1 MNSLLIMGYT
11 SFDLG
16 IFNEKDIKVSI
27 IKKTIRR
34 KLINFLE
41 EGLRWIIFTGNL
53 GFEYWALEVAKEL
66 QTDYDFQIGTIFSF
80 ETHGQNWNEA
90 NQSKLALF
98 KQVDFVQYAY
108 DAYQNAGQFREYHH
122 FLISNAN
129 GAFVFYDEE
138 NETKLK
144 YLVSQ
149 LNQAENFSVQ
159 MLRFDALQDI
169 ADEMADE
176 RSPE

>member
-66 QTDYDFQIGTIFSF
+66 QTDYDFQIGTIFSLKHMAKIG
-80 ETHGQNWNEA
+80 TKVIKLSWQLS
-90 NQSKLALF
+90 SK
-98 KQVDFVQYAY
+98 
-108 DAYQNAGQFREYHH
+108 
-122 FLISNAN
+122 
-129 GAFVFYDEE
+129 
-138 NETKLK
+138 
-144 YLVSQ
+144 
-149 LNQAENFSVQ
+149 
-159 MLRFDALQDI
+159 
-169 ADEMADE
+169 
-176 RSPE
+176 

>member
-66 QTDYDFQIGTIFSF
+66 QTDYDFQIGTIFLLKHMAKIG
-80 ETHGQNWNEA
+80 TKVI
-90 NQSKLALF
+90 KLSWQL
-98 KQVDFVQYAY
+98 
-108 DAYQNAGQFREYHH
+108 
-122 FLISNAN
+122 SN
-129 GAFVFYDEE
+129 
-138 NETKLK
+138 K
-144 YLVSQ
+144 
-149 LNQAENFSVQ
+149 
-159 MLRFDALQDI
+159 
-169 ADEMADE
+169 
-176 RSPE
+176 